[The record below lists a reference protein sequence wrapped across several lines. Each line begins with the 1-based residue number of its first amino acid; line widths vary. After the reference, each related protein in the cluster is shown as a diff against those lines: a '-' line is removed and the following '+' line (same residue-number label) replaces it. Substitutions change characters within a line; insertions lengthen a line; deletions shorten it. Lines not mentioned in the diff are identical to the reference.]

1 MTDLSALS
9 NDQLMGMLNAPT
21 TAPAAPSAASMS
33 DADLLAALNPPSV
46 AADVAKSG
54 GTGLVKGGIGLLGLP
69 GDLGAL
75 VSSGVDKVAGAAGI
89 APETVSA
96 AKNTFS
102 TVAKYVPGLNAFAAG
117 PRSEDIQSGLEK
129 ITGPLY
135 TPKTTAGEFAQTAG
149 EFAPAIIGGPESL
162 LARLGT
168 RVIAP
173 AIASETAGQLTKGTG
188 AEPYA
193 RVAGALAGGGVGSLL
208 TRPAGT
214 TAPTAAELKDAARAA
229 YKSPEVTALEIN
241 PTSTANLAAKIESDL
256 TAQGFRPRAGQGA
269 STFAEVR
276 DLVPPGGTA
285 SVKVADIDSARKAL
299 GVLAK
304 EVDATG
310 KATAEAT
317 AARAAIKHID
327 DYLPNLTQADVIA
340 GDAKR
345 AAELLTEAR
354 SNWGAAKRAEGIDA
368 RMTRAERQAAKAGS
382 GSNIENAIRQ
392 KISAVL
398 DVPSRSVGFSAD
410 EIAKMEEIVRG
421 TTTRNTLRKLG
432 KFGVD
437 GGLSLLLHAGAALPT
452 GGATIPV
459 AVGGTI
465 ARKAGEALTKRAA
478 DQLNEMI
485 RSRSALARQQAATGP
500 SVPMIPSTT
509 SPGAMINN
517 PAYVPPGLDSRSSA
531 IISAILAAQG
541 SGAPVR

>member
-9 NDQLMGMLNAPT
+9 NEQLMGMLNAPAA
-21 TAPAAPSAASMS
+21 APAPSVASMS
-33 DADLLAALNPPSV
+33 DADLMAALNPPSI

-54 GTGLVKGGIGLLGLP
+54 GIGLVKGGIGLLGLP
-69 GDLGAL
+69 GDIAELGARGL
-75 VSSGVDKVAGAAGI
+75 QRATQFVGDKLGVEVAPREDRPPTYG
-89 APETVSA
+89 SA
-96 AKNTFS
+96 
-102 TVAKYVPGLNAFAAG
+102 
-117 PRSEDIQSGLEK
+117 DIQSGLEK

-135 TPKTTAGEFAQTAG
+135 TPKTTAGEYAQTAG
-149 EFAPAIIGGPESL
+149 EFLPAIVGGPETL
-162 LARLGT
+162 LTKIGT
-168 RVIAP
+168 RVAAP
-173 AIASETAGQLTKGTG
+173 ALASETAGQLTKGTA

-193 RVAGALAGGGVGSLL
+193 RVAGALVGGGVGSAL
-208 TRPAGT
+208 TRPAAAG
-214 TAPTAAELKDAARAA
+214 APTAAELKDAARAA
-229 YKSPEVTALEIN
+229 YKSPEVAAVEIN
-241 PTSTANLAAKIESDL
+241 PASTANLAAKIESDL
-256 TAQGFRPRAGQGA
+256 VAQGFRPRAGQGA

-276 DLVPPGGTA
+276 DLVPGSGIA
-285 SVKVADIDSARKAL
+285 SVKVADIDSSRKAL

-317 AARAAIKHID
+317 AARVAIEHIN
-327 DYLPNLTQADVIA
+327 DYLPKLSQSDVIA

-345 AAELLTEAR
+345 AAQLLDEAR
-354 SNWGAAKRAEGIDA
+354 SNWGAAKRAEDIDA

-398 DVPSRSVGFSAD
+398 DVPKRTVGFSAD

-452 GGATIPV
+452 GGATIPI
-459 AVGGTI
+459 AVGGTV
-465 ARKAGEALTKRAA
+465 ARKAGEQLTKRAA

-500 SVPMIPSTT
+500 SVSMIPSAT
-509 SPGAMINN
+509 SPGVMINN
-517 PAYVPPGLDSRSSA
+517 PAYVPPRLDPRA
-531 IISAILAAQG
+531 SAILNAIIAAQG
-541 SGAPVR
+541 AGAPVR